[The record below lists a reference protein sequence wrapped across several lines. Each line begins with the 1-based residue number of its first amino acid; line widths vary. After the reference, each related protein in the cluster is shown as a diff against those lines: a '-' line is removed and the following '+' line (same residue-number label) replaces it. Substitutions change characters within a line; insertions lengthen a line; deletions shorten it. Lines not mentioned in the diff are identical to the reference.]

1 MRTLDV
7 VLDLGEGGGHCS
19 DEKGAVLIVHRIMF
33 LFRTF
38 FACRA
43 ELLCDVYVLRFSG
56 YNENGV
62 SLTSHTRGMGPPP
75 AASSPWAALR
85 PPTRPNP
92 RHRRP
97 LPPPLRSLHRSL
109 TPIRASRPR

>member
-7 VLDLGEGGGHCS
+7 VLDLGEGVWTRCGHCS

-43 ELLCDVYVLRFSG
+43 ELLCDVCAKIFRL
-56 YNENGV
+56 
-62 SLTSHTRGMGPPP
+62 
-75 AASSPWAALR
+75 
-85 PPTRPNP
+85 
-92 RHRRP
+92 
-97 LPPPLRSLHRSL
+97 
-109 TPIRASRPR
+109 

>member
-7 VLDLGEGGGHCS
+7 VLDLGEDGGHCS

-43 ELLCDVYVLRFSG
+43 ELLCDVYVLRFSLMKM
-56 YNENGV
+56 ESRSQATHEEWV
-62 SLTSHTRGMGPPP
+62 H
-75 AASSPWAALR
+75 
-85 PPTRPNP
+85 
-92 RHRRP
+92 H
-97 LPPPLRSLHRSL
+97 PPPLRRGLLCVRRHDRILAILVLFLLSALSIAL
-109 TPIRASRPR
+109 